1 MLVHESKQPWF
12 IMNAAEDYRLIVSQD
27 PCISHFYSF
36 TAGQSSELTLAI
48 PDGCIDIIFDCD
60 DVNPSAKI
68 CGTTLAPV
76 NPSFKADHRYFGVRF
91 ELGLIPKFLNI
102 SADLLV
108 NQQID
113 LLDLVPSASEVF
125 ERIAGHSSHIDQA
138 VLLSQFLRKQ
148 PTHQPSPLT
157 SHAVELIC
165 NSNGNIR
172 AKELEHRTGFT
183 RRTLFRRFIND
194 IGVSPKVFSR
204 IIRCQLAINDIDH
217 QNEVTLS
224 SLAQNLG
231 FTDQA
236 HFQHEFKKMV
246 SVTPNEYRSRVN
258 RDSYLDRIRY
268 S

>member
-1 MLVHESKQPWF
+1 
-12 IMNAAEDYRLIVSQD
+12 MNAASDYRLIVSQD
-27 PCISHFYSF
+27 PSISHFYSF

-48 PDGCIDIIFDCD
+48 PDGCVDIVFDCSD
-60 DVNPSAKI
+60 TNPSAKI
-68 CGTTLAPV
+68 CGTTLEPT
-76 NPSFKADHRYFGVRF
+76 NPKFTADHHYFGVRF
-91 ELGLIPKFLNI
+91 ELGLMPKFLDI

-113 LLDLVPSASEVF
+113 LLDLMPEASEIF
-125 ERIAGHSSHIDQA
+125 EKIVCQTSHLEQA
-138 VLLSQFLRKQ
+138 VLLNQFLGNQ
-148 PTHQPSPLT
+148 PQHEQSPLT

-172 AKELEHRTGFT
+172 AKELEHETGYT

-217 QNEVTLS
+217 QNEVPLSTL
-224 SLAQNLG
+224 AHNLG
-231 FTDQA
+231 FTDQS
-236 HFQHEFKKMV
+236 HFQREFKKMV
-246 SVTPNEYRSRVN
+246 SVTPREYKSRIN
-258 RDSYLDRIRY
+258 QYSYLDRIRY